1 MRQKR
6 RLIKTVGDLK
16 MALDDLC
23 CPDDLPIKAWVDDI
37 DILQDINFAYL
48 AIEDDDS
55 GEFSLDV
62 EYKHSDQNDVVII
75 SVGN

>member
-23 CPDDLPIKAWVDDI
+23 CPDDMPIKAWVDDI
-37 DILQDINFAYL
+37 KWLQDINFAYL
-48 AIEDDDS
+48 ALENDDT

-62 EYKHSDQNDVVII
+62 EYKQSDQDDVVII